1 MSLGKNRTWVR
12 GDSDCRQLLLEVLFQ
27 GAKKI
32 MYVNLRVFFFFFFS
46 GRRKK
51 YCLYA
56 NGKEAA
62 EGKEEF
68 IQQEKEA
75 IMA

>member
-32 MYVNLRVFFFFFFS
+32 MYVNLRVFFFFFFW
-46 GRRKK
+46 
-51 YCLYA
+51 
-56 NGKEAA
+56 
-62 EGKEEF
+62 
-68 IQQEKEA
+68 
-75 IMA
+75 

>member
-1 MSLGKNRTWVR
+1 MSLGKNRMWVR

-27 GAKKI
+27 GPKKI
-32 MYVNLRVFFFFFFS
+32 MYVNLGVPPPIEERS
-46 GRRKK
+46 N
-51 YCLYA
+51 CLYA

-62 EGKEEF
+62 EGEEEF
-68 IQQEKEA
+68 IQQEKKA